1 VPEGDTI
8 FQTAAALR
16 PLLVGQHILR
26 ARARTP
32 GPQIQRVVG
41 ARVESIEPIGKHML
55 IRFDNGLTLH
65 THLRMGGT
73 WHRYAPG
80 ERWRMAEWKAKVVLE
95 VPEHVVVC
103 FNAPVAE
110 LMDNRAVA
118 LHPALVSLGPDLL
131 SPEFSAAEALRRL
144 SAHPDAEIAEALLDQ
159 RVMAG
164 VGNVFKSEVLF
175 IESVNPWRLVRDLD
189 DAHLTALIGTA
200 HRLLLENVAPGR
212 PQRIT
217 TRGNPTVRGALY
229 AYGRANEP
237 CTRCGTP
244 IRVKRQGT
252 LNRPTYWCPRCQPDG
267 TPGASSATYPTSR
280 ESPHIA
286 DR

>member
-1 VPEGDTI
+1 MPEGDTI

-32 GPQIQRVVG
+32 GPQIQRIVGTRVV
-41 ARVESIEPIGKHML
+41 SIDPIGKHLL

-80 ERWRMAEWKAKVVLE
+80 ERWRIADWRAKVVLE
-95 VPEHVVVC
+95 VAEHVVVC

-110 LMDNRAVA
+110 LMDERAVA
-118 LHPALVSLGPDLL
+118 RHPALAALGPDLL
-131 SPEFSAAEALRRL
+131 SPSFSPDDAFRRL
-144 SAHPDAEIAEALLDQ
+144 RSRADAEIAEALLDQ

-164 VGNVFKSEVLF
+164 IGNVFKSEILF
-175 IESVNPWRLVRDLD
+175 IELVNPWTPVAALA
-189 DAHLTALIGTA
+189 DACLHSIIATA
-200 HRLLLENVAPGR
+200 HRLLLDNATPGR
-212 PQRIT
+212 PQRVT
-217 TRGNPTVRGALY
+217 TRGDASVRGSAY
-229 AYGRANEP
+229 VYGRANEP
-237 CTRCGTP
+237 CTHCGTP
-244 IRVKRQGT
+244 VRVKRQGS
-252 LNRPTYWCPRCQPDG
+252 LNRPTYWCPRCQP
-267 TPGASSATYPTSR
+267 ASEPAPTSPTSR
-280 ESPHIA
+280 ESPRTA